1 MSNSE
6 TPWLGN
12 RVPNGYW
19 QDPNNRVKYLVW
31 LEEKLGYTSPEDW
44 YQTTRKD
51 FEQNKGGGLLV
62 HGYSSHL
69 LRAPMELYP
78 EYDWK
83 PWLCKVTPRTFFAK
97 IENRRRFLD
106 WIAEENEFENLSD
119 WYTKQKYFVLSYSG
133 GAMIENYY
141 NGSIS
146 RMLADIYRDYDWD
159 LRAFIQSPNGY
170 WKDDANALQFLDE
183 LAEKLGFTELDDWY
197 QLSNRELAMHGGG
210 GSLYRRFNGSI
221 LQMMR
226 HFYPEHDWF
235 EFRFSMAPKGYW
247 DLHENLVEYMDW
259 LGSKLG
265 FKEMDDWY
273 EVTVEDF
280 NRNHGAAPLKMTGTS
295 PSKIVIIAYPDYDW
309 KEERFFD
316 GKKNQKRLFRIVKEI
331 YPEEEIKFDFKHH
344 GMRFKSSNYPMELD
358 IWLPNLN
365 LAFEYQGEQ
374 HYDDPKVMKR
384 DEEKRNACEVA
395 GIRLVEVP
403 CTWNASKEYVVNLL
417 S

>member
-1 MSNSE
+1 MISE

-19 QDPNNRVKYLVW
+19 QGSENRIKFLIW
-31 LEEKLGYTSPEDW
+31 LEKQLGYNSPEDW
-44 YQTTRKD
+44 YQITRKN
-51 FEQNKGGGLLV
+51 FAENKGAGLLV

-69 LRAPMELYP
+69 IRGPMELYP

-83 PWLCKVTPRTFFAK
+83 PWLCKITPRTFFAE

-106 WIAEENEFENLSD
+106 WIAEENQFVSLSD
-119 WYTKQKYFVLSYSG
+119 WYSKEKYFVLSHSG

-146 RMLADIYRDYDWD
+146 KMLADIYPEYDWD
-159 LRAFIQSPNGY
+159 VRKFTQAPNGY
-170 WKDDANALQFLDE
+170 WNDDQNCREFLEE
-183 LAEKLGFTELDDWY
+183 LGAKLGYKEMDDWY

-210 GSLYRRFNGSI
+210 GGLNSRFNGSP
-221 LQMMR
+221 LQMLR
-226 HFYPEHDWF
+226 YFYPENDWL

-247 DLHENLVEYMDW
+247 DLHENLVQYMDW
-259 LGSKLG
+259 LGSVLG
-265 FKEMDDWY
+265 FTEMNDWY
-273 EVTVEDF
+273 EVMTDDF
-280 NRNHGAAPLKMTGTS
+280 NRNHGSAPLTYLS
-295 PSKIVIIAYPDYDW
+295 PSKAVMTAYPDYDW
-309 KEERFFD
+309 EEERFFD
-316 GKKNQKRLFRIVKEI
+316 GKKNQKRLFQFVKEI

-344 GMRFKSSNYPMELD
+344 DMRFKSSNYPMELD

-374 HYDDPKVMKR
+374 HYDDPEVMIR
-384 DEEKRNACEVA
+384 DEEKRTACRLA
-395 GIRLVEVP
+395 GIRLIEVP
-403 CTWNASKEYVVNLL
+403 YTWDPSIEYVVNLI